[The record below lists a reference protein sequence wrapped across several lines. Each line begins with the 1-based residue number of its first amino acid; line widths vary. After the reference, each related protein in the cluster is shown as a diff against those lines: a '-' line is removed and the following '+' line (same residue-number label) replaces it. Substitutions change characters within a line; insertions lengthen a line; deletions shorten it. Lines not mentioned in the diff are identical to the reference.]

1 MGEGEKECQKKGV
14 QYLLHEHEVFDVI
27 VKCRNRVVLKKTC
40 ACAHQQIG
48 LSSEREKK
56 KRVKE
61 EMFKIEQIRGSI
73 AKKLK
78 VEKLKL
84 KLN

>member
-40 ACAHQQIG
+40 ACAH
-48 LSSEREKK
+48 
-56 KRVKE
+56 
-61 EMFKIEQIRGSI
+61 
-73 AKKLK
+73 
-78 VEKLKL
+78 
-84 KLN
+84 